1 MVQIQSPRPLTLH
14 MNYTEIAPPAL
25 LTRHIEC
32 FWTLS
37 SGGQTAPASAHRI
50 LPDGCCELVL
60 NLADRF
66 RQLWDDGSSKL
77 QSHML
82 LAGQMVRPLRV
93 LPTGRVEIIG
103 VRFRPAGT
111 FAFLG
116 LPAKELTGAIVSLD
130 SVSARLHRLILDRVM
145 GRVSF
150 TSQLTALETILSSQL
165 GAGQPVRQNVE
176 AAVRVM
182 EKTSGNVSV
191 SALQRMVGVGSRT
204 LEREFD
210 RAVGLPPKM
219 LCRIL
224 RFQTVFQAIERHDVR
239 GWAAVAA
246 ECGCT
251 DQAHLIRDFREF
263 AGETSV
269 CLLANDDLLLHYFLR
284 KNRVSHLY
292 NTHNFRAPN
301 LPQ

>member
-1 MVQIQSPRPLTLH
+1 

-66 RQLWDDGSSKL
+66 RQLRDDGSSKL
-77 QSHML
+77 QPQML

-103 VRFRPAGT
+103 VRFRPAG
-111 FAFLG
+111 AVVFLG
-116 LPAKELTGAIVSLD
+116 QPANELTGSIISLD
-130 SVSARLHRLILDRVM
+130 SLSPRLNRLILDRVM
-145 GRVSF
+145 GSASF
-150 TSQLTALETILSSQL
+150 TKQLTALETILYSQL
-165 GAGQPVRQNVE
+165 GAGQPVRQSVE
-176 AAVRVM
+176 AAVRVI
-182 EKTSGNVSV
+182 EKTSGTTSV
-191 SALQRMVGVGSRT
+191 GRLQRLVGLGSRT
-204 LEREFD
+204 LEREFE
-210 RAVGLPPKM
+210 RTVGLPPKM

-224 RFQTVFQAIERHDVR
+224 RFQKVFQAIERHDVR

-246 ECGCT
+246 ECGYT
-251 DQAHLIRDFREF
+251 DQAHLIRDFHEF
-263 AGETSV
+263 AGETPA
-269 CLLANDDLLLHYFLR
+269 CLLANEDLMLHFFLR
-284 KNRVSHLY
+284 KNRMSHLY
-292 NTHNFRAPN
+292 NTPNFSAAR
-301 LPQ
+301 LPE